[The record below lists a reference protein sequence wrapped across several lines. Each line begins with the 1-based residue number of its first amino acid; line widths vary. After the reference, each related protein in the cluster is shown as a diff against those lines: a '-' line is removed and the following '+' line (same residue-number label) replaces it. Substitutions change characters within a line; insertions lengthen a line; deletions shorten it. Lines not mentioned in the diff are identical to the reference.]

1 MPNAKT
7 FRPTENGLFI
17 SITGPPGSGKTH
29 FARSAIRAV
38 AGQKFVFVAPAAET
52 VGYAGMDVEYEQVID
67 PEWSPSGGVYKTEA
81 WRNLLRKLGELE
93 KAEPK
98 LIVFDTMNFGPSEAC
113 WRNVMQDFGSDDPRT
128 LGGNARQ
135 PYVTYRSRFTEL
147 MNRLDLLRFR
157 KKCHIIALW
166 HEDVREMP
174 GIGTPRKETEKD
186 KTVLRW
192 DVARLSM
199 LIGSLREDINGWFDM
214 AFYAEAVP
222 SSNPFR
228 CRLLTV
234 PDQTRLAKTR
244 LPIYSALQGAEVPN
258 DFTKLLSAVEKA
270 LGGTST

>member
-1 MPNAKT
+1 MPNAKEMK
-7 FRPTENGLFI
+7 PAEAGLFL
-17 SITGPPGSGKTH
+17 SLTGPPGSGKTH
-29 FARSAIRAV
+29 FARSALRAV
-38 AGQKFVFVAPAAET
+38 SGQKFVFIAPAAET
-52 VGYAGMDVEYEQVID
+52 VGYAGLDVEYEQLVD
-67 PEWSPSGGVYKTEA
+67 PEWSPSGAVYKTEA
-81 WRNLLRKLGELE
+81 WGKLLRQLTLLE
-93 KAEPK
+93 KGDPK
-98 LIVFDTMNFGPSEAC
+98 LLVFDTMNFGPSEAC
-113 WRNVMQDFGSDDPRT
+113 WRTVMQDFGTDDPRT

-157 KKCHIIALW
+157 KKCHIICLW
-166 HEDVREMP
+166 HEDVRELP
-174 GIGTPRKETEKD
+174 GQGTPRKEQEKD

-244 LPIYSALQGAEVPN
+244 LPIYSVLQGTEVPN
-258 DFTKLLSAVEKA
+258 DFPKLLEVVTKA
-270 LGGTST
+270 MGGGGK